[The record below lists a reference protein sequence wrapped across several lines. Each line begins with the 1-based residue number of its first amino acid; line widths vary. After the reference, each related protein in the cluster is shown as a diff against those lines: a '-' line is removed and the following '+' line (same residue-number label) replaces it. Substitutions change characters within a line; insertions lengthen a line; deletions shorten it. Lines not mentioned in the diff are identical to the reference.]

1 MILVKLGGMK
11 MDQNDYAELQMYRQ
25 QEMKKRKSKEKRRAF
40 FKNIIKNGF
49 SRKIILIIILIAL
62 ISGFFKIGLD
72 VYLSSQSQVTTL
84 GFEDIGEL
92 ATESCS
98 AENVNVTDKSR
109 KLFGVTIPF
118 TQSKYIYSYQTI
130 IKAGLDF
137 SKIEWSE
144 KNNQIHVKLPEI
156 KVLSCEIDV
165 DSFKVYYESESIFT
179 PITLKENNDNLKMM
193 KDEAVKSAIDNGLYE
208 RAKAN
213 AKQLLKSHFAQKYD
227 LDHEYTIHFE

>member
-1 MILVKLGGMK
+1 
-11 MDQNDYAELQMYRQ
+11 MDQNDYEELEMYRQ
-25 QEMKKRKSKEKRRAF
+25 QEMKKKKNKEKRKAF
-40 FKNIIKNGF
+40 FKNIIKNSL
-49 SRKIILIIILIAL
+49 SRKIILIIILIVFV
-62 ISGFFKIGLD
+62 SGFFKVGLD
-72 VYLSSQSQVTTL
+72 VYLSSQSNVAKL

-92 ATESCS
+92 ATESCT

-144 KNNQIHVKLPEI
+144 KNNKINVKLPEI

-193 KDEAVKSAIDNGLYE
+193 KEEAVKSAIENGLYE
-208 RAKAN
+208 RAEAN
-213 AKQLLKSHFAQKYD
+213 AEQLLKSHFAQKYD
-227 LDHEYTIHFE
+227 LDNEYTIHFEK